1 MRIAVVSDIHGNRTA
16 FEAVLA
22 DLQRTAPDVVLH
34 GGSRPGRIEMVLFP
48 KESPLATENMWL
60 MLSGEQLADA
70 PGQSYT
76 LRGAYF
82 YRILSHFITQV
93 RGQAVAAAV
102 TVLNFGPHT

>member
-1 MRIAVVSDIHGNRTA
+1 MRRIQASEKSRLLLLKEDPELPLVYM
-16 FEAVLA
+16 
-22 DLQRTAPDVVLH
+22 DVVLH

-70 PGQSYT
+70 PGQSCT